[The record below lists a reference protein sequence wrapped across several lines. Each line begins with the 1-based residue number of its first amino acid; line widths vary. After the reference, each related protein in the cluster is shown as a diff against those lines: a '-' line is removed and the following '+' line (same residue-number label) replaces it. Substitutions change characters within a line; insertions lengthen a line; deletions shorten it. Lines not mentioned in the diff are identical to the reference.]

1 METELTE
8 SIERKPIV
16 YGEKLQGK
24 IIKLMTEGPKR
35 GYGFITSES
44 REYVK
49 FFFHWSALRQ
59 ETLNF
64 KDLAVGM
71 KVSFIEAKT
80 DRGNRAVQI
89 EVI

>member
-1 METELTE
+1 MEPETT
-8 SIERKPIV
+8 ERKPIT
-16 YGEKLQGK
+16 YGERLEGK

-35 GYGFITSES
+35 GYGFITSDK

-64 KDLAVGM
+64 KDLTVGM
-71 KVSFIEAKT
+71 KVSFVEAKT

>member
-1 METELTE
+1 METT
-8 SIERKPIV
+8 ERKPIE
-16 YGEKLQGK
+16 YGDKLEGK

-35 GYGFITSES
+35 GYGFITSDQ

-64 KDLAVGM
+64 KDLTVGM
-71 KVSFIEAKT
+71 KVKFVEAKT
-80 DRGNRAVQI
+80 ERGNRAVQI